1 MRVAF
6 VSTERDW
13 GGGEVQLV
21 RLGSLLS
28 ERGDEVLFLAS
39 AAGKLREAVPTG
51 ATCTLR
57 TFPGRGRSPW
67 SWLRARAALRAFR
80 PQVVYLNDPR
90 GVLLGGL
97 ASLGMGIPRIA
108 ARRAAFP
115 IRSPGKYR
123 RFADRIICVSK
134 QVAAICRESGLPAE
148 RLRVVYDG
156 ADVERYA
163 EIDRAEAAAAVRS
176 LIDAHRGPSDVP
188 VLLTAGKLTECKG
201 HHVLLDAL
209 SRLVDR
215 RWVLIL
221 LGEGER
227 REALASRAA
236 ALGLADRVIMPG
248 FRDDLPLLLCGTD
261 VFVFPS
267 LQEGLGST
275 VIEAMAAGVP
285 IVATTAGG
293 LPELLQPD
301 EGPPIGLSV
310 PPGDAEA
317 LATAIGA
324 VLDDPESHADTRRAR
339 ELARQRFSFDR
350 MVGDTRA
357 VMAELLA

>member
-1 MRVAF
+1 M
-6 VSTERDW
+6 STERDW
-13 GGGEVQLV
+13 GGGEVQLA
-21 RLGSLLS
+21 RLGMLS
-28 ERGDEVLFLAS
+28 AEHGDDVLFLAS
-39 AAGKLREAVPTG
+39 AAGKLRDAVSTG
-51 ATCTLR
+51 DLPCAVQ

-67 SWLRARAALRAFR
+67 AWLRIRAALRAFR
-80 PQVVYLNDPR
+80 PQIVYLNDPR
-90 GVLLGGL
+90 AVSAGGVASIGLG
-97 ASLGMGIPRIA
+97 IRRIA

-134 QVAAICRESGLPAE
+134 RVAAICRDSGLPAE

-156 ADVERYA
+156 VDVERYA
-163 EIDRAEAAAAVRS
+163 EIDRTEARAAVRA
-176 LIDAHRGPSDVP
+176 LIGEHHGRHDGAP
-188 VLLTAGKLTECKG
+188 VLLTAGKLTACKG

-209 SRLVDR
+209 SRLADR

-227 REALASRAA
+227 REALADQAA
-236 ALGLADRVIMPG
+236 ALGIADRVLMPG
-248 FRDDLPLLLCGTD
+248 FRDDLPRLLCGAD

-267 LQEGLGST
+267 LEEGLGST

-301 EGPPIGLSV
+301 DGPPIGLSV
-310 PPGDAEA
+310 PPGDAA
-317 LATAIGA
+317 TLAAA
-324 VLDDPESHADTRRAR
+324 MAAMLDDPGAHADTRRAR
-339 ELARQRFSFDR
+339 ELAGQRFSFDR
-350 MVGDTRA
+350 MVRDTRA
-357 VMAELLA
+357 VMEELVA